1 MPNLV
6 DNNTQIPA
14 ARVKMNDDTT
24 GFVNRPWYRWFFN
37 MYQAVEAGRRYGSF
51 YSTTTFTPA
60 AINTAYA
67 ITFNHTY
74 TRKDGSDLTYGV
86 YIGTPTSRIY
96 VDNTATYN
104 FQFSAQLK
112 NTSGSGNSIFIWYRI
127 NGDTSLTNNFS
138 ATQVTLGGGSNAA
151 AVAAWNFV
159 INLQAGDYFE
169 LIYSADHTTV
179 SIPYVAASSPVP
191 AIPSVILTVTS
202 CVGV

>member
-1 MPNLV
+1 MPDLA
-6 DNNTQIPA
+6 NNTQIPA
-14 ARVKMNDDTT
+14 ARVSIWDHVTNY
-24 GFVNRPWYRWFFN
+24 VSREWYRWFYN

-67 ITFNHTY
+67 LTFNNTY
-74 TRKDGSDLTYGV
+74 TRADGSELVYGV
-86 YIGTPTSRIY
+86 YVDHTITSRIY

-112 NTSGSGNSIFIWYRI
+112 KTGGGTHNIFIWPSI
-127 NGDTSLTNNFS
+127 NGDSLDDS
-138 ATQVTLGGGSNAA
+138 ATQVTITGGSNTA

-159 INLQAGDYFE
+159 LNLQAGQYFE
-169 LIYSADHTTV
+169 LIYSVDSTNI

-202 CVGV
+202 SVGV

>member
-1 MPNLV
+1 
-6 DNNTQIPA
+6 
-14 ARVKMNDDTT
+14 MNDDAT

-37 MYQAVEAGRRYGSF
+37 TYQALEAGRRYGSF

-67 ITFNHTY
+67 LTFNNTY
-74 TRKDGSDLTYGV
+74 TRADGSDLTYGV
-86 YIGTPTSRIY
+86 YIGTPASRIY

-104 FQFSAQLK
+104 FQFSAQIH
-112 NTSGSGNSIFIWYRI
+112 NTAGGTKRVYMWPRI
-127 NGDTSLTNNFS
+127 NGIDVDDS
-138 ATQVTLGGGSNAA
+138 ATEVTLTGGSNDAI
-151 AVAAWNFV
+151 VAAWNFV
-159 INLQAGDYFE
+159 LNLQTGDYFE
-169 LIYSADHTTV
+169 LVYSSSSLNV